1 MVQLGGFL
9 GKLLGPLMKPGLP
22 LTEDVLKPLAKNVL
36 VLLRLMSATDVA
48 IQNKIVGSGTTTLIF
63 LFEELNDII
72 KIIKSLEDS
81 GLLIKVLLKQLK
93 MK

>member
-9 GKLLGPLMKPGLP
+9 GKLLGPLIKPGLP

-72 KIIKSLEDS
+72 KITKSLEDS

>member
-1 MVQLGGFL
+1 MVQPGGFL
-9 GKLLGPLMKPGLP
+9 GKLRGPLIKPGLP
-22 LTEDVLKPLAKNVL
+22 LIEYVLKPLAKSVL
-36 VLLRLMSATDVA
+36 VLLGLMSATNAAV
-48 IQNKIVGSGTTTLIF
+48 QKKIVGSGTTTLIF
-63 LFEELNDII
+63 SFEELNDII

>member
-1 MVQLGGFL
+1 MVQLGEFL
-9 GKLLGPLMKPGLP
+9 GKLLGPLIKPGLP
-22 LTEDVLKPLAKNVL
+22 LIEDVLKPLAKNLL
-36 VLLRLMSATDVA
+36 VLLGLMSATDVA

-72 KIIKSLEDS
+72 KIIKYLEDS
-81 GLLIKVLLKQLK
+81 GLLIKVLLKQLR

>member
-9 GKLLGPLMKPGLP
+9 GKLLGPLIKPGLP
-22 LTEDVLKPLAKNVL
+22 FTEDVLKPLAKNVL

-72 KIIKSLEDS
+72 KITKSLEDS